1 MSGILTYSLGFLGL
15 LGLFYGGNTLVK
27 GTIKTANSLNLPAH
41 LIAVTIVALGT
52 SAPELV
58 VSVNAVLKNSPDL
71 AWGNVVGSNIANLLL
86 VLGGAALFLNLQD
99 NSKSLRI
106 DVFWMVSST
115 SLIFVIAIFFNGIYT
130 LLGVFLIVFLTI
142 ILFLMAYNTEKNS
155 DHNLV
160 ENGLKKSKFPP
171 TLVGLFLT
179 ISGIL
184 IVLISSE
191 MLISSAIKV
200 SINFGVE
207 ESLIGVTIVAL
218 GTSLPEIS
226 ASIAAARKGHADI
239 AIGNVLGSNLFNSL
253 GILGAASIA
262 SYPGLLKTPQSFI
275 LYDLPVMLFLTII
288 LGGYLFYLKKIDRIF
303 GPVLLIF
310 YGIYI
315 FMNFS

>member
-1 MSGILTYSLGFLGL
+1 MSGILTYSLGILGL

-99 NSKSLRI
+99 SSKSLRI

-130 LLGVFLIVFLTI
+130 LLGVFLIVFLVI

-160 ENGLKKSKFPP
+160 CL
-171 TLVGLFLT
+171 LY
-179 ISGIL
+179 
-184 IVLISSE
+184 
-191 MLISSAIKV
+191 
-200 SINFGVE
+200 
-207 ESLIGVTIVAL
+207 
-218 GTSLPEIS
+218 TSPS
-226 ASIAAARKGHADI
+226 PRDS
-239 AIGNVLGSNLFNSL
+239 
-253 GILGAASIA
+253 
-262 SYPGLLKTPQSFI
+262 
-275 LYDLPVMLFLTII
+275 
-288 LGGYLFYLKKIDRIF
+288 
-303 GPVLLIF
+303 
-310 YGIYI
+310 
-315 FMNFS
+315 